1 MWPPFR
7 LVYGVCARTPTL
19 WVGSQLTMSVSDGV
33 PVINVEQV
41 CQGIAE
47 QGGVTFHDPGTARA
61 KKECVESEHEVSEK
75 LPSSSPRHAPR

>member
-1 MWPPFR
+1 
-7 LVYGVCARTPTL
+7 
-19 WVGSQLTMSVSDGV
+19 MSVSDGV

-75 LPSSSPRHAPR
+75 LPSSSPGHAPR